1 MKNMIHDNFK
11 YVILTLIITIFCFSI
26 AVGSYHFILILD
38 PVFAQTLST
47 ITNGSIVDIRD
58 RELAPSHIIAKEK
71 LPSVKITSLSK
82 GQQVSAGELEIFG
95 TSSDTMTTK
104 CDVSVILNGI
114 KPYQHVIPN
123 GQGDTGDFS
132 KWSYSFTPHYSI
144 INKGMNKITSKIS
157 CSDEFGTDLTK
168 FNSVE
173 VIGTSN
179 NSQSFDQGLL
189 KLEPTKVVNRT
200 TQSSTTSTAA
210 TNEPKRSI
218 PESETEDND
227 IDHKSILHTN
237 ADINNP
243 NSKSLFVSFNID
255 RDPVIRG
262 HEQTIIVTL
271 YDSDTNARIVGA
283 KVTGQITDTYDSVK
297 KEFEGVTDNTGELSY
312 SWKIQETGKSTAD
325 YKVKVGA
332 VATGYPYKLYTTV
345 FKVRDGHNSD
355 TPFILAQANSKFNDG
370 LVDSINDFT
379 QGMLDSV
386 KQKLNNTRNG

>member
-1 MKNMIHDNFK
+1 MKNMILDNFK

-200 TQSSTTSTAA
+200 TQPSTTSTAA

-237 ADINNP
+237 VDINNP

-312 SWKIQETGKSTAD
+312 SWKIPETGKSTAD

>member
-11 YVILTLIITIFCFSI
+11 YVILTLIITILCISI
-26 AVGSYHFILILD
+26 AVGSYHFILILN

-58 RELAPSHIIAKEK
+58 RELAPSHIAVKEK

-82 GQQVSAGELEIFG
+82 GQQVPAGELEIFG

-179 NSQSFDQGLL
+179 NSQSFNEGLL
-189 KLEPTKVVNRT
+189 KLEPRKVVNRT
-200 TQSSTTSTAA
+200 TQSSTTSITA

-218 PESETEDND
+218 HESETEDND

-237 ADINNP
+237 TSINNP

-255 RDPVIRG
+255 RDPVMRG
-262 HEQTIIVTL
+262 HEQTIIVTV
-271 YDSDTNARIVGA
+271 YDSDTNARIAGA

-297 KEFEGVTDNTGELSY
+297 NEFGGVTDNNGELSY
-312 SWKIQETGKSTAD
+312 SWKISETGKSTTD